1 MAHLPSLIHRPLAG
15 WLAVLL
21 VIFAASCAAAPYP
34 TATSTFTDSV
44 ASPSLA
50 PTLPPAGRIV
60 RTIPVTVNLLGALSL
75 AEGDGSIWVAVSG
88 LPSGRVLRIDAQSGR
103 QIAEIPVGWAPAG
116 LTVVGNE
123 VWVADTI
130 GDGSQ
135 ATAKQNLVE
144 VIDAQRNAVVRH
156 YEVPVPEDLAPL
168 DGAVWV
174 VSADGSDHSTI
185 RRLDDGILSRSYTL
199 PEPGA
204 TRLVVAN
211 QILWAATWSG
221 SDTTHLWGIDVA
233 RAQIPTPISV
243 GGNVSAL
250 ATDGSDLY
258 LAGSPAIGLVSE
270 ISPVSQALVAT
281 SRSFDALQAISATS
295 TAVWVATGL
304 GELYELSHGHLTE
317 VGRLA
322 NLGGTPSQLLVNDHV
337 WIMTDAGLVEVQPTP

>member
-1 MAHLPSLIHRPLAG
+1 MTRRQLPAG
-15 WLAVLL
+15 LGVLL
-21 VIFAASCAAAPYP
+21 VLIVLTSCAPGPHP
-34 TATSTFTDSV
+34 TATPKATDL

-50 PTLPPAGRIV
+50 PSPPPAGRII

-88 LPSGRVLRIDAQSGR
+88 FPNGRVLRIDAQSGR

-116 LTVVGNE
+116 LIVVGNE

-156 YEVPVPEDLAPL
+156 YEVPVPEDIAVL
-168 DGAVWV
+168 DGATWV

-185 RRLDDGILSRSYTL
+185 RRLAGIGIQSQSYTL

-204 TRLVVAN
+204 TKLVVASD
-211 QILWAATWSG
+211 QLWAATWSG
-221 SDTTHLWGIDVA
+221 PDTHLWGIDVA

-243 GGNVSAL
+243 GGNVTAL

-258 LAGSPAIGLVSE
+258 LAGSPASGVVSKMSTASLT
-270 ISPVSQALVAT
+270 IVAT
-281 SRSFDALQAISATS
+281 SRSFDALQEIGANSS
-295 TAVWVATGL
+295 AVWVATGL
-304 GELYELSHGHLTE
+304 AELYEVSPDHLAD

-322 NLGGTPSQLLVNDHV
+322 DLGGTPSQLLASDRV
-337 WIMTDAGLVEVQPTP
+337 WVMTDAGLVEVEPTP